1 MKENLRKQ
9 WNDACLSIG
18 VPALTTDTSARIM
31 AVLMVHGNNEAFTH
45 NTHFI
50 ADAEYIQKK
59 FQLYGTGRPPADF
72 AELLRKYVA
81 ELEEYNELHK
91 NEAEGCIFS
100 DAKPEWA
107 VKLFK
112 DMYNINI

>member
-1 MKENLRKQ
+1 MSEFVKPKTVFV
-9 WNDACLSIG
+9 S
-18 VPALTTDTSARIM
+18 
-31 AVLMVHGNNEAFTH
+31 
-45 NTHFI
+45 
-50 ADAEYIQKK
+50 DAEYIQKR
-59 FQLYGTGRPPADF
+59 FHLYGTGVVPSEF
-72 AELLRKYVA
+72 SILLKKYEQ